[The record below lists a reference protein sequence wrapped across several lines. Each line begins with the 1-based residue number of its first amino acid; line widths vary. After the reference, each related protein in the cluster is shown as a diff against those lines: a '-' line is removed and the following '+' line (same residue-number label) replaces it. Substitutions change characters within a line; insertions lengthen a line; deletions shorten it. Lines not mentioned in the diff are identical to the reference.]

1 MKRRG
6 VFIESEIEYRVGP
19 YFVLAVN
26 VLGVDWKRVV
36 KMTYRDVA
44 ERRAKWIK
52 IAESGDAKEGVTR
65 RYYGGPV
72 ASLMRLS
79 KMTSMEVLAG
89 ILAAFYHTH
98 WVIYTPICWF
108 LYRFLIGETF
118 RKYFLS
124 SVTDGKHEKKVECQ
138 QLFVY
143 F

>member
-26 VLGVDWKRVV
+26 VLSVDWTRLL
-36 KMTYRDVA
+36 KMTYKDVVD
-44 ERRAKWIK
+44 RRAKWIK
-52 IAESGDAKEGVTR
+52 IAESDHAKEGVAR
-65 RYYGGPV
+65 SYGPL

-89 ILAAFYHTH
+89 ILAALYHTH

-108 LYRFLIGETF
+108 LYRFLIGEIF

-124 SVTDGKHEKKVECQ
+124 SVTDGKYDITRNVATLTFAQ
-138 QLFVY
+138 
-143 F
+143 